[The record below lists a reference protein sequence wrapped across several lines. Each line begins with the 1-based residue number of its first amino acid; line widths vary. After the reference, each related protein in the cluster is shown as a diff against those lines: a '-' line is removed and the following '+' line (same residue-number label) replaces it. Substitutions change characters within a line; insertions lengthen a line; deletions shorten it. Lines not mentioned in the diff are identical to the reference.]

1 MFKAVINAEVF
12 KDAIETVSTLV
23 DEAKFRLTKDGM
35 TARAV
40 DPANVAMVAFSLN
53 AKAFETFEATDGEIG
68 VDLTRL
74 MDILGMASKEDKIEL
89 SLNEETRKMEIRTG
103 TLAYTL
109 SLLDPG
115 SIRKEPK
122 VPNLDLPA
130 KIVLNGNELKR
141 AVKAAEKVSD
151 HMALGVSGKTF
162 FIEAEGD
169 LDKVRLEIPETS
181 LISIEA
187 KNDVRSLFSLDY
199 LSDLS
204 KSLGKSEHVIIDLGS
219 DYPVKFSFNIAG
231 GNGSVTYL
239 LAPRIESE

>member
-1 MFKAVINAEVF
+1 
-12 KDAIETVSTLV
+12 
-23 DEAKFRLTKDGM
+23 
-35 TARAV
+35 
-40 DPANVAMVAFSLN
+40 
-53 AKAFETFEATDGEIG
+53 
-68 VDLTRL
+68 
-74 MDILGMASKEDKIEL
+74 
-89 SLNEETRKMEIRTG
+89 
-103 TLAYTL
+103 
-109 SLLDPG
+109 
-115 SIRKEPK
+115 